1 MVWSCWNC
9 NCNGC
14 VKGGG
19 VKDVRICISEGI
31 VWEMGVV
38 VLSDGV
44 TRGRETGVPR
54 GISSREHSM
63 KRRETSEK
71 MQKAR
76 LF

>member
-1 MVWSCWNC
+1 M
-9 NCNGC
+9 
-14 VKGGG
+14 
-19 VKDVRICISEGI
+19 
-31 VWEMGVV
+31 WEMGVV